1 MNKYV
6 YRFACSVLLI
16 GLAVSSFAFVWFR
29 FIRVNNQTG
38 HLMGAGNITMA
49 LILYSAIFFI
59 NGQWLR
65 AFKLGVERKA
75 KVVAGVVITVLVTDF
90 LEIPISMAIT
100 GQFRFFTAFLVRYSI
115 LALVQSGVLIVLTI
129 CMVNIYRMIISPLT
143 ILEIVGDYKN
153 DLAKELNGLAN
164 KYSIEETVYYSDE
177 DIEKKMER
185 FDAVLINDIPTSAEK
200 KILKIC
206 FERNKRV
213 YVVPKLSDIII
224 KSSEDINLVDTP
236 LFLCRNLGISVWK
249 SAIKRGMDLFFSTF
263 AVIILSPILIV
274 TAIAIKLEDGGPV
287 FYTQERVTYLGRRF
301 RILKFRSMIVDAE
314 KDGRPHPAGEKDD
327 RITRIGRII
336 RAYRIDELP
345 QLINIIKGDMSI
357 VGPRPER
364 WEHVEKYTEEIPEF
378 VYRFKVKG
386 GLTGYAQV
394 YGKYNT
400 SALNKLKMDLI
411 YITNYRL
418 LLDVQIV
425 FETLKILFL
434 KESTEGFAQNRID
447 EIHEGTNY
455 SKQNR
460 A

>member
-1 MNKYV
+1 MKKVLIIGSGPAGISASLYLARSSIADVTVISNGKGALAKAEMIENYFG
-6 YRFACSVLLI
+6 FAEPISGKQLLEN
-16 GLAVSSFAFVWFR
+16 GKK
-29 FIRVNNQTG
+29 
-38 HLMGAGNITMA
+38 GAE
-49 LILYSAIFFI
+49 
-59 NGQWLR
+59 R
-65 AFKLGVERKA
+65 LGVKFIEA
-75 KVVAGVVITVLVTDF
+75 ELTSLGFTDD
-90 LEIPISMAIT
+90 M
-100 GQFRFFTAFLVRYSI
+100 RYE
-115 LALVQSGVLIVLTI
+115 AE
-129 CMVNIYRMIISPLT
+129 Y
-143 ILEIVGDYKN
+143 VGGRD
-153 DLAKELNGLAN
+153 
-164 KYSIEETVYYSDE
+164 S
-177 DIEKKMER
+177 

>member
-100 GQFRFFTAFLVRYSI
+100 GQFRFFTEFLVRYSI

-249 SAIKRGMDLFFSTF
+249 SAIKRGLDLFFSTF
-263 AVIILSPILIV
+263 AVIILSPI
-274 TAIAIKLEDGGPV
+274 
-287 FYTQERVTYLGRRF
+287 
-301 RILKFRSMIVDAE
+301 
-314 KDGRPHPAGEKDD
+314 
-327 RITRIGRII
+327 
-336 RAYRIDELP
+336 
-345 QLINIIKGDMSI
+345 
-357 VGPRPER
+357 
-364 WEHVEKYTEEIPEF
+364 
-378 VYRFKVKG
+378 
-386 GLTGYAQV
+386 
-394 YGKYNT
+394 
-400 SALNKLKMDLI
+400 
-411 YITNYRL
+411 
-418 LLDVQIV
+418 
-425 FETLKILFL
+425 
-434 KESTEGFAQNRID
+434 
-447 EIHEGTNY
+447 
-455 SKQNR
+455 
-460 A
+460 

>member
-185 FDAVLINDIPTSAEK
+185 STHTGQPAE
-200 KILKIC
+200 LSRC
-206 FERNKRV
+206 SEMRNTAGMYWQEKPIRQ
-213 YVVPKLSDIII
+213 II
-224 KSSEDINLVDTP
+224 KTISQRKTTERKTSISSLTIMRP
-236 LFLCRNLGISVWK
+236 L
-249 SAIKRGMDLFFSTF
+249 SAAPCGM
-263 AVIILSPILIV
+263 
-274 TAIAIKLEDGGPV
+274 
-287 FYTQERVTYLGRRF
+287 
-301 RILKFRSMIVDAE
+301 
-314 KDGRPHPAGEKDD
+314 PHSG
-327 RITRIGRII
+327 
-336 RAYRIDELP
+336 
-345 QLINIIKGDMSI
+345 S
-357 VGPRPER
+357 
-364 WEHVEKYTEEIPEF
+364 
-378 VYRFKVKG
+378 
-386 GLTGYAQV
+386 
-394 YGKYNT
+394 
-400 SALNKLKMDLI
+400 
-411 YITNYRL
+411 
-418 LLDVQIV
+418 
-425 FETLKILFL
+425 
-434 KESTEGFAQNRID
+434 
-447 EIHEGTNY
+447 
-455 SKQNR
+455 
-460 A
+460 

>member
-6 YRFACSVLLI
+6 YRFVCSVLLI
-16 GLAVSSFAFVWFR
+16 GTAVCSFAYVWLRFVQ
-29 FIRVNNQTG
+29 VNNQTG
-38 HLMGAGNITMA
+38 HLMGAGNIVMA
-49 LILYSAIFFI
+49 LTVYATIFFI

-65 AFKLGVERKA
+65 AFKLGAERKA
-75 KVVAGVVITVLVTDF
+75 KVVASVVITVIVTDF
-90 LEIPISMAIT
+90 LEISVSMAIT
-100 GQFRFFTAFLVRYSI
+100 GQFRFFTMFLVRYSV
-115 LALVQSGVLIVLTI
+115 LALLQSLVLMILTI
-129 CMVNIYRMIISPLT
+129 WMVDIYRMIVSPLT

-153 DLAKELNGLAN
+153 DLAAELNSLAN
-164 KYSIEETVYYSDE
+164 KYCIKETVYYSDAG
-177 DIEKKMER
+177 IATKMER
-185 FDAVLINDIPTSAEK
+185 YDAVLINDIPTSAEK
-200 KILKIC
+200 RILKIC

-213 YVVPKLSDIII
+213 YVVPKLSDIIL

-236 LFLCRNLGISVWK
+236 LFLCRNLGICMWQ
-249 SAIKRGMDLFFSTF
+249 SAIKRGMDLFFSIL
-263 AVIILSPILIV
+263 AVILLSPILIF

-287 FYTQERVTYLGRRF
+287 FFTQERVTYLGRRF
-301 RILKFRSMIVDAE
+301 RIYKFRSMIVDAE

-327 RITRIGRII
+327 RITHIGRII

-378 VYRFKVKG
+378 IYRFKVKG

-400 SALNKLKMDLI
+400 SALDKLKMDLI

-434 KESTEGFAQNRID
+434 KESTEGFEQKRID
-447 EIHEGTNY
+447 EIHEGFKYLNHN
-455 SKQNR
+455 K